1 MLTSINEFLSTSRPC
16 LLLVHPETPRLN
28 DATHNLLST
37 YDWPHLPIGKE
48 LSAVLLSQTPR
59 RRPLMA
65 NRWMKTRLG
74 DYAPGPALCTDI
86 DLLFEPSLS
95 LNPVRLFKD
104 AGRITRLIVAWPGT
118 YRDDVLAY
126 AVPNHAHYRTWR
138 NPKILIV
145 RPTHDA

>member
-1 MLTSINEFLSTSRPC
+1 MLITVNEFLSTSQPC
-16 LLLVHPETPRLN
+16 LLLVHPEITRLESVV
-28 DATHNLLST
+28 HELLST
-37 YDWPHLPIGKE
+37 YSWPKLPIGKE
-48 LSAVLLSQTPR
+48 LSDVLLSETPR
-59 RRPLMA
+59 RRPLLA
-65 NRWMKTRLG
+65 NRWMKTCLS

-104 AGRITRLIVAWPGT
+104 AGLITRLVVAWPGT
-118 YRDDVLAY
+118 YQDDALAY
-126 AVPNHAHYRTWR
+126 AVPDHAHYRTWR